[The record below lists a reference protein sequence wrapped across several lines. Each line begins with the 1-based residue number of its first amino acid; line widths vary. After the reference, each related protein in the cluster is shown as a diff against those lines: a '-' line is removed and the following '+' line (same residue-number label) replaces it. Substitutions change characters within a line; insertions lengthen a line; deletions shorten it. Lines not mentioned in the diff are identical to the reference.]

1 RRKRWLPGM
10 DEHDGVAAVE
20 LRPDWLERRLA
31 EIFPRIV
38 GEEDHPVGPQRVER
52 VLEFPEGALGI
63 GQRQRRE
70 VAETIGP
77 LRDEIRRVFVHATRH
92 PPSLALVPADDARR
106 GQREDPGRDLLRVH
120 EIDRAVGRPL
130 RNHGARGIAA
140 MRGQGARPE
149 GRYDMLMNVNAMS
162 RGHARLLSRTRG
174 WRRTASGR
182 RGGSIASGRG
192 GFIGGICTLV
202 SPWHPCF
209 HWLWAETCLASSAGF
224 AARARS
230 MQPWSCSSSPSSRSP
245 ASFSPRRLASRSANI
260 SLKRT
265 PSPGASPPRSR
276 PKST

>member
-1 RRKRWLPGM
+1 MREDDAGSGIPVHDAVQHELDGGSSGVERVVDERAWDAGRRRKRWLPGM

-140 MRGQGARPE
+140 CV
-149 GRYDMLMNVNAMS
+149 GRAC
-162 RGHARLLSRTRG
+162 AQK
-174 WRRTASGR
+174 
-182 RGGSIASGRG
+182 GG
-192 GFIGGICTLV
+192 T
-202 SPWHPCF
+202 
-209 HWLWAETCLASSAGF
+209 TC
-224 AARARS
+224 
-230 MQPWSCSSSPSSRSP
+230 
-245 ASFSPRRLASRSANI
+245 
-260 SLKRT
+260 
-265 PSPGASPPRSR
+265 
-276 PKST
+276 